1 VLPDADLH
9 RFGNLCLISH
19 SKNSKLS
26 NLQPTA
32 KRDHFKAAI
41 ADKSIDT
48 LKLYE
53 MIKLM
58 NADGEWTETQI
69 ATHEQAMLMVFS
81 KDLNK
86 GFSYE

>member
-1 VLPDADLH
+1 M
-9 RFGNLCLISH
+9 CLISH

-58 NADGEWTETQI
+58 NTTNEWTETQI
-69 ATHEQAMLMVFS
+69 AEHEQSMLTVFVNDS
-81 KDLNK
+81 KKEL
-86 GFSYE
+86 GHE

>member
-1 VLPDADLH
+1 MLYS
-9 RFGNLCLISH
+9 RSTLISH

-32 KRDHFKAAI
+32 KREHFKAAI

-58 NADGEWTETQI
+58 NAANEWIETQI
-69 ATHEQAMLMVFS
+69 AEHEKSMLTVFVNDS
-81 KDLNK
+81 KND
-86 GFSYE
+86 

>member
-1 VLPDADLH
+1 LDGHKKLDNSELH

-26 NLQPTA
+26 NVQPSA

-41 ADKSIDT
+41 NAKDIDT

-53 MIKLM
+53 MIQHL
-58 NADGEWTETQI
+58 NNSGEWGVNQI
-69 ATHEQAMLMVFS
+69 LEHEQQMIEVLT
-81 KDLNK
+81 
-86 GFSYE
+86 